1 MEYTNEPTERI
12 REDKRCIFWRITMRM
27 IDRQPY
33 YEIEYIENGERK
45 TGYAS
50 FSLDI
55 ISSYIKQYF
64 ILQNCYMCDCPTCGL
79 EIHSDFKMRDRFT
92 TVPKDVY
99 EKMQMVD
106 LREEQEERLG
116 VAPILNPKTKQS

>member
-1 MEYTNEPTERI
+1 MDSQAYESPERI
-12 REDKRCIFWRITMRM
+12 FGRITMRM

-55 ISSYIKQYF
+55 ISSYIRQYF
-64 ILQNCYMCDCPTCGL
+64 ILQNDYMWDCQTCGL
-79 EIHSDFKMRDRFT
+79 ENHSDFKMSDRFT

-116 VAPILNPKTKQS
+116 DAPILNPKTK